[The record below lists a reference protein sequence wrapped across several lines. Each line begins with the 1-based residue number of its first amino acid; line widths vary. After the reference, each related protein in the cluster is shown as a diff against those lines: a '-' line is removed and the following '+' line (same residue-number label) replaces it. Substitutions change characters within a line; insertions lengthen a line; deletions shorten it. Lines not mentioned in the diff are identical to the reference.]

1 METKQRKANRTPEQ
15 IRAEYEVKRAYHVS
29 QAEAWAAKIA
39 KLDEPRKPR
48 QRKASMNGVLKAAK
62 DSFSTDELMEISETA
77 KRKKR
82 EMEAE

>member
-1 METKQRKANRTPEQ
+1 METMKRKGNRTHDE
-15 IRAEYEVKRAYHVS
+15 IRLEYEAKRAYHVA
-29 QAEAWAAKIA
+29 QVEAWAGKIA

-48 QRKASMNGVLKAAK
+48 QRKASMNGVFKAAK
-62 DSFSTDELMEISETA
+62 DSFSTDELMEILETA